1 MFPFTLKQL
10 RTFKALATEK
20 TFNETAKII
29 YLSQPSISRQIKL
42 LEKNLKIKLIDRN
55 KNKIILTE
63 NGQLFL
69 QYSERILALCEESC
83 RALIDLKNGE
93 RGNLIIGTDSIIGI
107 YIIPKVLTLFT
118 PDYPGISLKIRINST
133 QLIIQH
139 ILNQKMNIGIIED
152 KIPKQ
157 KKNFLSIEQFIEDEI
172 KLIIS
177 KFHPFAKKR
186 KINKND
192 LYQLNFITL
201 HANSTIKKFINKTL
215 QFNNVETKQLK
226 TIMELN
232 SIEGIK
238 TAVSLGLGVA
248 FVSLSAIEKE
258 INLKTIKTLEIK
270 NMKMIR
276 KLSLITNPKSYESK
290 PFKLF
295 YTQLKS
301 LKNNL

>member
-10 RTFKALATEK
+10 KTFKALATEK
-20 TFNETAKII
+20 TFNKAAKII

-42 LEKNLKIKLIDRN
+42 LEKNLKIKLIN
-55 KNKIILTE
+55 KNKNEIVLTE

-83 RALIDLKNGE
+83 RALIDLRNGE
-93 RGNLIIGTDSIIGI
+93 RGNLIIGTNSTIGM
-107 YIIPKVLTLFT
+107 YIIPQILTLFT
-118 PDYPGISLKIRINST
+118 HNYPGISLKIQINST

-139 ILNQKMNIGIIED
+139 ILNQKINIGIVED

-157 KKNFLSIEQFIEDEI
+157 KKNFLSIEQFVEDEI

-201 HANSTIKKFINKTL
+201 NSNSTVKKFIDKTL

-226 TIMELN
+226 TVMELN

-258 INLKTIKTLEIK
+258 INLKTIRILEIK
-270 NMKMIR
+270 NIKMIR
-276 KLSLITNPKSYESK
+276 RLALITNPKSYASK

-295 YTQLKS
+295 YAQLLS
-301 LKNNL
+301 LIHI